1 MRKVL
6 YGLLTVMLFLTG
18 CKEKTIEEKQ
28 KIRIGISYYDSYD
41 PFIMELSSRIEK
53 QLNECENVI
62 VKSVD
67 SEKSQSTQNR
77 QVSDM
82 LSDSYDVICVNL
94 VDRTAPKKII
104 SMAEDSNVPVI
115 FFNRELVSQ
124 DLESWTRLYY
134 VGADAGESGKMQ
146 GEIVSDYIKE
156 HPEVDK
162 NQDGKIQYIILE
174 GETGHQDAIVRTDV
188 SIQTISDA
196 GIVLDKLSFAIAN
209 WNRSQACTKTKQ
221 LLSKF
226 NTNIELI
233 LANND
238 EMAIGAIQ
246 ALAETGIVK
255 EQWPIVIGIDGTEDG
270 LEQVKEGNMI
280 GTVYNDGIKQS
291 DAIADLSIALA
302 KNESLDSF
310 NLKNGRYIRS
320 PYQKVTIENVDDYL
334 KLLQ

>member
-18 CKEKTIEEKQ
+18 CKEKIIEEKQ

-53 QLNECENVI
+53 QLNEYENVI

-162 NQDGKIQYIILE
+162 NQDGKIQKVKPDIKM
-174 GETGHQDAIVRTDV
+174 Q
-188 SIQTISDA
+188 
-196 GIVLDKLSFAIAN
+196 LSGQMCRF
-209 WNRSQACTKTKQ
+209 KQ
-221 LLSKF
+221 F
-226 NTNIELI
+226 Q
-233 LANND
+233 
-238 EMAIGAIQ
+238 MQ
-246 ALAETGIVK
+246 AL
-255 EQWPIVIGIDGTEDG
+255 
-270 LEQVKEGNMI
+270 
-280 GTVYNDGIKQS
+280 
-291 DAIADLSIALA
+291 
-302 KNESLDSF
+302 F
-310 NLKNGRYIRS
+310 
-320 PYQKVTIENVDDYL
+320 
-334 KLLQ
+334 

>member
-18 CKEKTIEEKQ
+18 CKEKIIEEKQ

-188 SIQTISDA
+188 SVQTISDA
-196 GIVLDKLSFAIAN
+196 GIVL
-209 WNRSQACTKTKQ
+209 
-221 LLSKF
+221 
-226 NTNIELI
+226 
-233 LANND
+233 
-238 EMAIGAIQ
+238 
-246 ALAETGIVK
+246 
-255 EQWPIVIGIDGTEDG
+255 
-270 LEQVKEGNMI
+270 
-280 GTVYNDGIKQS
+280 
-291 DAIADLSIALA
+291 
-302 KNESLDSF
+302 
-310 NLKNGRYIRS
+310 
-320 PYQKVTIENVDDYL
+320 EN
-334 KLLQ
+334 

>member
-18 CKEKTIEEKQ
+18 CKEKIIEEKQ

-53 QLNECENVI
+53 QLNEYENVI

-115 FFNRELVSQ
+115 FFNRELVLQ

-196 GIVLDKLSFAIAN
+196 GIVLD
-209 WNRSQACTKTKQ
+209 C
-221 LLSKF
+221 
-226 NTNIELI
+226 
-233 LANND
+233 
-238 EMAIGAIQ
+238 
-246 ALAETGIVK
+246 
-255 EQWPIVIGIDGTEDG
+255 
-270 LEQVKEGNMI
+270 
-280 GTVYNDGIKQS
+280 
-291 DAIADLSIALA
+291 
-302 KNESLDSF
+302 
-310 NLKNGRYIRS
+310 
-320 PYQKVTIENVDDYL
+320 
-334 KLLQ
+334 

>member
-18 CKEKTIEEKQ
+18 CKEKIIEEKQ

-53 QLNECENVI
+53 QLNEYENVI

-115 FFNRELVSQ
+115 FFNRELVLQ

-162 NQDGKIQYIILE
+162 NQDGKIQYIIL
-174 GETGHQDAIVRTDV
+174 H
-188 SIQTISDA
+188 
-196 GIVLDKLSFAIAN
+196 N
-209 WNRSQACTKTKQ
+209 
-221 LLSKF
+221 
-226 NTNIELI
+226 
-233 LANND
+233 
-238 EMAIGAIQ
+238 
-246 ALAETGIVK
+246 
-255 EQWPIVIGIDGTEDG
+255 
-270 LEQVKEGNMI
+270 
-280 GTVYNDGIKQS
+280 
-291 DAIADLSIALA
+291 
-302 KNESLDSF
+302 
-310 NLKNGRYIRS
+310 
-320 PYQKVTIENVDDYL
+320 
-334 KLLQ
+334 